1 MHIKVASAA
10 FVRALALASR
20 VAERKTTV
28 PILSNLKIETA
39 GETKITVSG
48 TDLELGLMVGVDAS
62 VIEPGAITIP
72 ARRLHDYVRL
82 LPEGEV
88 AIKTDEKSWAS
99 ITSGKSRSRIAGMAA
114 EGFPELP
121 PMPESQGGWNAT
133 NLLRMLARTEF
144 AISKELSRFT
154 INGALLYAPG
164 VGSDP
169 DSGGVAHI
177 VATDGHRL
185 ALVEFGCA
193 YKWGRVLLP
202 VSVIRMLPSLDCE
215 SFMFSQDDNHVWFLG
230 DNGVLLMGRKLVGN
244 FPDYNRVLP
253 KSFKVTATAS
263 RGDLAAALSRVSQFS
278 DERSRCTR
286 FALKDNVLTVS
297 AATADAG
304 ESTED
309 VPCTGSGEIEIG
321 LSSQYVADFL
331 NAVDCDSIAVSFNDA
346 QSAVEFRIAGADDYR
361 YVVMPMRL

>member
-99 ITSGKSRSRIAGMAA
+99 ISSGKSRSRMAGMAA

-121 PMPESQGGWNAT
+121 VMPDPQGGWPAT
-133 NLLRMLARTEF
+133 DLLRMLSRTEF

-154 INGALLYAPG
+154 INGVLLDAPG
-164 VGSDP
+164 GDATAL
-169 DSGGVAHI
+169 AHL

-185 ALVEFGCA
+185 AMVEFKCA
-193 YKWGRVLLP
+193 QKYGRVLVP
-202 VSVIRMLPSLDCE
+202 VNVIRMLPSLGAE
-215 SFMFSQDDNHVWFLG
+215 SFTFAQDDNHVWFLTN
-230 DNGVLLMGRKLVGN
+230 DGVLLLGRKLVGN
-244 FPDYNRVLP
+244 FPDYQRVLP
-253 KSFKVTATAS
+253 KSFEMTATLS
-263 RGDLAAALSRVSQFS
+263 RTDLAAALSRVAQFS

-286 FALKDNVLTVS
+286 FALRGNVLTLS
-297 AATADAG
+297 AATAEAG

-309 VPCTGSGEIEIG
+309 IPCTGSGEIEIG
-321 LSSQYVADFL
+321 LNAGYVQEFL
-331 NAVDCDSIAVSFNDA
+331 SAVDCDSIAISFNDA
-346 QSAVEFRIAGADDYR
+346 QSAVEFRIAGLDDYR
-361 YVVMPMRL
+361 YVLMPMRL